1 MKRSSFIPAILALAA
16 TPILASAQE
25 GAGAAGAAP
34 APAAAAA
41 KEKLVDIAKVD
52 INIQKTPQIQAIN
65 VKDKRWT
72 PKDWIEIEVEATA
85 ELSKTEKD
93 KTRKA
98 YDEVTF
104 EYFAYLAGA
113 TKEKSRVLTA
123 KIIHTNVPIKEKIH
137 SVAYISPP
145 QLQKVTDSTASGP
158 ANPTMVKAWGVQVYI
173 DGNLVGRKTSEANK
187 EWWTNP
193 SLPPQEAAL
202 LSKPETPFA
211 PLWGDFHLEV
221 KPR

>member
-1 MKRSSFIPAILALAA
+1 MKRSSFIPTILALAA

-25 GAGAAGAAP
+25 GAGAAGA

-93 KTRKA
+93 KSRKA

-123 KIIHTNVPIKEKIH
+123 KIIHTNVPIKEKVH

-145 QLQKVTDSTASGP
+145 QLQNQRLFLKVSFP
-158 ANPTMVKAWGVQVYI
+158 
-173 DGNLVGRKTSEANK
+173 
-187 EWWTNP
+187 
-193 SLPPQEAAL
+193 
-202 LSKPETPFA
+202 
-211 PLWGDFHLEV
+211 
-221 KPR
+221 

>member
-1 MKRSSFIPAILALAA
+1 MKRSSFIPTILALAA
-16 TPILASAQE
+16 APILASAQE
-25 GAGAAGAAP
+25 GAGAAGA